1 MAERLAPLCPNV
13 PAGELAELTARLAT
27 SELMRAGAGS
37 VAAEEPM
44 SVSGNQVVWL
54 PGPSGA
60 AIVLP
65 AGEDE
70 PRRIPSLAELRALAV
85 QHAETARTFGT
96 RGAIALRQVRSVL
109 LDAYHAHLGVRLSD
123 R

>member
-1 MAERLAPLCPNV
+1 MAERLAPLCEHV
-13 PAGELAELTARLAT
+13 PAGELTELTARLAT
-27 SELMRAGAGS
+27 SELMHAGAGS
-37 VAAEEPM
+37 VAVEEPM
-44 SVSGNQVVWL
+44 TVSGNQVVWL

-65 AGEDE
+65 AGEEE
-70 PRRIPSLAELRALAV
+70 PRRIPSLAELRVLAAE
-85 QHAETARTFGT
+85 HAETARALGS
-96 RGAIALRQVRSVL
+96 RGVVALRQVRSVL